1 MLAKISKQKIFW
13 SKKEIVDRARREK
26 MFVYLDLF
34 QKLNNVDS
42 DKILRAKKMEPSI
55 LFKCSSRRKTHTF
68 VD

>member
-13 SKKEIVDRARREK
+13 SKKEIVDRARREE

-42 DKILRAKKMEPSI
+42 DKILRAKKMKPSI
-55 LFKCSSRRKTHTF
+55 LFKCNSRRKTHTF